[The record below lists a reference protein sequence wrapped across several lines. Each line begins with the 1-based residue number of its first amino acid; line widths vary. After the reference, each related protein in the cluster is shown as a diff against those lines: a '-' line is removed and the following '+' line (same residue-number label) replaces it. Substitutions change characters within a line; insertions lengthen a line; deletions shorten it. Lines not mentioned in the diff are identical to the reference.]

1 MNDWLTK
8 PVSNGSLELFRII
21 VGIIIFAEGAG
32 ALALGWVRETFVD
45 VPFNFTFIGFEW
57 LNCLNG
63 PYMYIHYG
71 MIAIF
76 GLGIAAGFFYRISA
90 AGFLLFWII
99 AYLMQKHHYN
109 NHYYLMILMGF
120 WMLILPLGK
129 RFALDVRLGRV
140 AKEYYCPAWSR
151 YVLILQIAIVY
162 FYAAIAKLYPDWL
175 QGIPLSIWLSVIS
188 KTHFFGEILADKRLV
203 IFLSYGGILFDFM
216 VVPALLYKKTRWLA
230 VIASL
235 VFHLFNSLVFQIG
248 TFPYLMIGALP
259 LFFPPATIER
269 WISGDKF
276 VRQGGVSPRFI
287 LTGFGSAA
295 LVVFFLFQ
303 MALPLRHWLYPDSV
317 NWTEEGHRMS
327 WRMMLRTKTGYI
339 HFECKNPQ
347 TGESWRLY
355 SPSDLRITPDQHS
368 VMAKT
373 PDMIWQCAQRI
384 RRYYKENDGLDVE
397 VYAHCKVSLNGRPY
411 QTYIDPAVNL
421 AKEPWRMFTHSEWIL
436 PFREAGDD

>member
-140 AKEYYCPAWSR
+140 AK
-151 YVLILQIAIVY
+151 
-162 FYAAIAKLYPDWL
+162 
-175 QGIPLSIWLSVIS
+175 
-188 KTHFFGEILADKRLV
+188 
-203 IFLSYGGILFDFM
+203 
-216 VVPALLYKKTRWLA
+216 
-230 VIASL
+230 
-235 VFHLFNSLVFQIG
+235 
-248 TFPYLMIGALP
+248 
-259 LFFPPATIER
+259 
-269 WISGDKF
+269 
-276 VRQGGVSPRFI
+276 
-287 LTGFGSAA
+287 
-295 LVVFFLFQ
+295 
-303 MALPLRHWLYPDSV
+303 
-317 NWTEEGHRMS
+317 
-327 WRMMLRTKTGYI
+327 
-339 HFECKNPQ
+339 
-347 TGESWRLY
+347 
-355 SPSDLRITPDQHS
+355 
-368 VMAKT
+368 
-373 PDMIWQCAQRI
+373 
-384 RRYYKENDGLDVE
+384 
-397 VYAHCKVSLNGRPY
+397 
-411 QTYIDPAVNL
+411 
-421 AKEPWRMFTHSEWIL
+421 
-436 PFREAGDD
+436 